1 MQYRLILHNQ
11 EGNNIHKHSFLESS
25 IILIKSRKEALGL
38 WLWCSIVA
46 ALIVG
51 RGLPPI
57 QPTIL
62 SITATF
68 FTALAVY
75 VYNDIVDLNADQENS
90 YKNTRPLATGKV
102 SKNTATQLIIIS
114 SIIGL
119 STSLLNNLGSFL
131 FIALYY
137 TVFTLYSHP
146 KIHLKKRF
154 LVKETVISTGMIM
167 IAMSTNYAIQGAF
180 STRVFFGY
188 LLFAIFA
195 FCAMPTGFDST
206 DVEADKLQGVNSI
219 ASNMSFKQRTQLAM
233 GGMILIM
240 TVTPL
245 TYQYFGY
252 NILMP
257 ISITIMGTAFITLLY
272 PVTRKTKNIGAD
284 EPTLMKTRKIILG
297 SIFIICICVILGS
310 LNLNII

>member
-1 MQYRLILHNQ
+1 MHST
-11 EGNNIHKHSFLESS
+11 SFLESS
-25 IILIKSRKEALGL
+25 ILLIKSRKEALGL

-51 RGLPPI
+51 RGFPPI

-75 VYNDIVDLNADQENS
+75 VYNDIVDLEADQENT

-102 SKNTATQLIIIS
+102 SKSTAKQVIIIS

-119 STSLLNNLGSFL
+119 STSLLNNTGSFL
-131 FIALYY
+131 FNALYF
-137 TVFTLYSHP
+137 TVFALYSYP
-146 KIHLKKRF
+146 RIHLKKRF

-167 IAMSTNYAIQGAF
+167 IAMSANYAIQGAF

-219 ASNMSFKQRTQLAM
+219 ASNMSFKQRIQLAM

-240 TVTPL
+240 TLSPL

-257 ISITIMGTAFITLLY
+257 ISITIMGVTFIKLLY
-272 PVTRKTKNIGAD
+272 PVTRNLETSIVD

-310 LNLNII
+310 LNLNILST